1 MAGFSAGIK
10 FNSLDDYILPSQACV
25 LPVEDDFS
33 RGTVAINKKEFGV
46 EAKKSVELSLADC
59 LACSGCVTTAETM
72 LVQEQSGEK
81 LKTVI
86 SEKGNKLLIATVS
99 SQSIASIAAHYSE
112 EGPAAMIR
120 IDSFLREKL
129 SFDFVTDLAWA
140 QTSTLQETLNELLS
154 TSKENRPIVTSSCP
168 GLVCLAEKSQP
179 TLLPHLSKVQSAQQ
193 IAGRVFKEGFPDVL
207 GDFGNIIH
215 VSVQPCFDKKL
226 EATRKEFTNPE
237 GLRYT
242 DMVLATTELLDLLI
256 DNDDLLSNIKRSKID
271 IKFSSIIPRLP
282 SATPSSSLVMYRN
295 LEGSGSQCIT
305 AIANYFLSTH
315 NVNITQEHICIK
327 DGEQTAVTRP
337 SEGIE
342 LHLSNKKPGAYE
354 FAVIDSLTG
363 KTLFRAA
370 ALYGFKHITNL
381 VKTTRIKKVPDF
393 KKYDFIEL
401 MACPD
406 GCLNGGGQLRSTS
419 HTNTDLLKIVT
430 TAHDSIMLSDS
441 NSQDGNTVKDI
452 FNKSGGKPE
461 DWFYTTFN
469 NLTKEGGEKKQ
480 PTLAQLDW

>member
-33 RGTVAINKKEFGV
+33 KGTVAINKKEST
-46 EAKKSVELSLADC
+46 AAKSVELSLADC

-81 LKTVI
+81 LKNLI
-86 SEKGNKLLIATVS
+86 ANKKGKKLLATISPQSVS
-99 SQSIASIAAHYSE
+99 SIAAHFSE
-112 EGPAAMIR
+112 DGPAAMSR
-120 IDSFLREKL
+120 IHSFLTTHM

-140 QTSTLQETLNELLS
+140 QIATLQETLSEFHS
-154 TSKENRPIVTSSCP
+154 TPKDSLPIITSSCP

-179 TLLPHLSKVQSAQQ
+179 SILPHLSKVQSAQQ
-193 IAGRVFKEGFPDVL
+193 IAGRVLKQGFPDLL
-207 GDFGNIIH
+207 GDPENILH

-226 EATRKEFTNPE
+226 EATRKEFATPT
-237 GLRYT
+237 GGRFT
-242 DMVLATTELLDLLI
+242 DMVLATTELLDLFTEYKARTPDPSQSQRPVLK
-256 DNDDLLSNIKRSKID
+256 LKSN
-271 IKFSSIIPRLP
+271 IPRL
-282 SATPSSSLVMYRN
+282 ASSSPSLPMYQN
-295 LEGSGSQCIT
+295 LEGSGSQCLT
-305 AIANYFLSTH
+305 VLANHLSNVH
-315 NVNITQEHICIK
+315 NVIITQEHVTLK
-327 DGEQTAVTRP
+327 PGETTAVTRP
-337 SEGIE
+337 SAGME

-354 FAVIDSLTG
+354 FTVIDSLTG
-363 KTLFRAA
+363 KTTFRAA

-406 GCLNGGGQLRSTS
+406 GCLNGGGQLRSTTLS
-419 HTNTDLLKIVT
+419 GTALLRAVT
-430 TAHDSIMLSDS
+430 VAHDSLVNFQSS
-441 NSQDGNTVKDI
+441 VEGEGHSVHDI
-452 FNKSGGKPE
+452 FIKSGGDAS
-461 DWFYTTFN
+461 DWFYTKFN
-469 NLTKEGGEKKQ
+469 NLSKESDDKKQ